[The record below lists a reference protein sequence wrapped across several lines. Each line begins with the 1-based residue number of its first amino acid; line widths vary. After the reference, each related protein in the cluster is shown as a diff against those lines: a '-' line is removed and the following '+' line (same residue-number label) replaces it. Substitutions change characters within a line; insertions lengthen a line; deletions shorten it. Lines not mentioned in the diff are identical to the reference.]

1 MFRMGAFFALAFF
14 LTAFGCAF
22 AQSTETAQS
31 IGAANAA
38 IARLYN
44 EGKQADALT
53 LALQTVERAEKDLG
67 REHPDTLT
75 SVNNLAVLYSDQG
88 RYAQAGRKTHSI
100 KRALEAKERVLGKG
114 ACPVRLF
121 A

>member
-1 MFRMGAFFALAFF
+1 VFRMGAFLALAFF

-22 AQSTETAQS
+22 AQSTETAKS

-67 REHPDTLT
+67 KEHPDTLLSAT
-75 SVNNLAVLYSDQG
+75 IWPC
-88 RYAQAGRKTHSI
+88 SI
-100 KRALEAKERVLGKG
+100 VRRATIERLS
-114 ACPVRLF
+114 RS
-121 A
+121 